1 MRKGRNPSGSF
12 SPCAPVQISTH
23 SVQPTHQLKNPILKW
38 HSESGRSE
46 KLDTNRAS
54 PGFSELDSCRFDWKR
69 VFCQRV
75 PGLLFL
81 SPENAAP
88 DRTPLVAP
96 GPLFLYQRIQLQI
109 TITIT
114 RASFPPPNSFPR
126 PATGSHTYSQ
136 PVRNRP
142 IMTGHFTE
150 VHSPRYPPN
159 VVR

>member
-1 MRKGRNPSGSF
+1 MLPFRFQP
-12 SPCAPVQISTH
+12 H
-23 SVQPTHQLKNPILKW
+23 SVQPTRHQLKNPILKW

-54 PGFSELDSCRFDWKR
+54 PGFSELDSCCFHWKR

-81 SPENAAP
+81 SPEGASN
-88 DRTPLVAP
+88 RQNTT
-96 GPLFLYQRIQLQI
+96 GRYQGLYQRIQPQ
-109 TITIT
+109 ITIT